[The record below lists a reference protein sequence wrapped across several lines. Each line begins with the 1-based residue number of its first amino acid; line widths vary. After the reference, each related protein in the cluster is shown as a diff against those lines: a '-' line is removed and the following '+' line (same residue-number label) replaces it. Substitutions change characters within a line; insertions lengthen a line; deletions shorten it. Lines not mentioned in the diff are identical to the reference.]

1 MRRYSP
7 QLTAAAVVLVALS
20 LPACDRTA
28 TAPEPSVPELG
39 TGNGAPAGGHFNL
52 NIIGVKLDKKEDF
65 DANNASGIG
74 HRIFV
79 RLEHDDGGQNGQK
92 FSDISKVNK
101 ILLTPD
107 DTDPQTF
114 AVLDAN
120 ATDRD
125 GALFQLP
132 VDVAT
137 EYQVWAR
144 PLGKPGGWSEL
155 NTCAVDPDTD
165 EVFCST
171 ESSVFL
177 RTKGKQN
184 FENVSEELLTASIVV
199 DPELNP
205 DLAACLGVTEV
216 SEIRVNLFDACLQD
230 YFWDYDN
237 HGLKLLQLRFYPVQQ
252 G

>member
-1 MRRYSP
+1 MRRYP
-7 QLTAAAVVLVALS
+7 LQLTATAAAL
-20 LPACDRTA
+20 LLILAACEQGTTGPQQD
-28 TAPEPSVPELG
+28 VPHLG
-39 TGNGAPAGGHFNL
+39 VGNGAPAGAHFNL

-65 DANNASGIG
+65 DANNENGIG

-79 RLEHDDGGQNGQK
+79 RLNHDDGSQNGKK
-92 FSDISKVNK
+92 FSDISKINK

-120 ATDRD
+120 ATDSD

-171 ESSVFL
+171 QSSVFL
-177 RTKGKQN
+177 RTKGKQS

-216 SEIRVNLFDACLQD
+216 SEVQVNLFDGCLQD

-237 HGLKLLQLRFYPVQQ
+237 HGLKLLQLRFYPV
-252 G
+252 GDA